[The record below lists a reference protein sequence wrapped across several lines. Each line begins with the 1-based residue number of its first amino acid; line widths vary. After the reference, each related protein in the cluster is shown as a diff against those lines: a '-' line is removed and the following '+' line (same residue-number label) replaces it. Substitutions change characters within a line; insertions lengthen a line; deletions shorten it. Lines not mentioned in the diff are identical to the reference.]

1 MLWTFQFSRSGEV
14 RTRTPSETEG
24 MRQPREFQSCLSEP
38 WCREEGLATRQSR
51 PKSRAP
57 SPALMLMCNYLCA

>member
-1 MLWTFQFSRSGEV
+1 
-14 RTRTPSETEG
+14 